1 MITAGH
7 YCCQDITL
15 QLSLQ
20 IQKIYKKKYK
30 RKKEEMSGLIPRKK
44 INK

>member
-7 YCCQDITL
+7 HCCQDITL

-20 IQKIYKKKYK
+20 IQKIYKKNTNEKK
-30 RKKEEMSGLIPRKK
+30 RNEWFDNQEK
-44 INK
+44 NK